1 MHVRRNN
8 LKKKLSS
15 SYRSCSIVHVPIAM
29 LWAFTTLFFIQR
41 TNSFII
47 GGGLIQPFRITTCS
61 ESKILLPSQSTIR
74 SRGSS
79 YNKCN
84 EWKLYSTK
92 EGSPPPLPNTED
104 PFLILGLSTPTADVK
119 VIKRAYRRMALKYHP
134 DVRINSNS
142 TEGEKKIANDDF
154 AKINA
159 AYAMLTGKGDN
170 GSTSASSGRG
180 ASANSSSSS
189 NQRGKYSYTPPHRRT
204 GQSTKSSYD
213 WEDFM
218 PKNDGEQYD
227 TNGDSFG
234 AIFSDLFSELGK
246 SAAGGKGGGASIL
259 NDFVSFLEGNFPSV
273 GNTQQNEEDLIL
285 NALLKGGSFEE
296 IKNELDDA
304 KLLVKQLEGKQKD
317 LMMELE
323 DLSKESTNVNQSAT
337 YMDQMRLEERRREV
351 EARKEI
357 VEEYLDRAKV
367 RQIKLKRRYEEMR
380 IDEEFKSNKYERST
394 EAEPQRD
401 SSASDE
407 EDAWK
412 RESFGSGGRSR
423 ARRSRSRPSSSQRSA
438 SSSPSSSPSSSSS
451 SSTYSSSKTSSNS
464 GFSASSSYG
473 SRSSSSS
480 KKSWTSN
487 KTGSSS
493 SATSNRTSSTRKG
506 SLNTNES
513 ILPPHRRITSRLE
526 KDLEDKRRL
535 REIKVDEEI
544 DKMKKELGL

>member
-1 MHVRRNN
+1 M
-8 LKKKLSS
+8 LWILSS
-15 SYRSCSIVHVPIAM
+15 
-29 LWAFTTLFFIQR
+29 LLLIQS
-41 TNSFII
+41 TNSFTI
-47 GGGLIQPFRITTCS
+47 GGGLIQPYRTTTCS
-61 ESKILLPSQSTIR
+61 ETKTKILLPSHSIIR
-74 SRGSS
+74 SRGLS
-79 YNKCN
+79 YKKCN
-84 EWKLYSTK
+84 KWKLYSTK
-92 EGSPPPLPNTED
+92 EDSPPPLPNTED
-104 PFLILGLSTPTADVK
+104 PYLILGLSTPTADVK

-134 DVRINSNS
+134 DVRINANS
-142 TEGEKKIANDDF
+142 TEREKKIANDDF

-170 GSTSASSGRG
+170 GSTSTSSGKG
-180 ASANSSSSS
+180 SSTSSSS

-218 PKNDGEQYD
+218 PKYDEEQYD

-234 AIFSDLFSELGK
+234 AIFSDLFSELGN

-273 GNTQQNEEDLIL
+273 GNTQQNEEDVIL
-285 NALLKGGSFEE
+285 NSLLKDGSFEE

-304 KLLVKQLEGKQKD
+304 KLLVKQLEGKQRG
-317 LMMELE
+317 LIMELE
-323 DLSKESTNVNQSAT
+323 DLSKESNNFNQST
-337 YMDQMRLEERRREV
+337 SYMDQMRLEERRREV

-357 VEEYLDRAKV
+357 VEEYLDRARV
-367 RQIKLKRRYEEMR
+367 RQIKLKRRYEEMKL
-380 IDEEFKSNKYERST
+380 DEELNSNRYQRST
-394 EAEPQRD
+394 QAEPQRNT
-401 SSASDE
+401 STSDD

-412 RESFGSGGRSR
+412 RESFGSSGRSR
-423 ARRSRSRPSSSQRSA
+423 GRRSRSRPSSSQRS
-438 SSSPSSSPSSSSS
+438 PSSSPSSSSS
-451 SSTYSSSKTSSNS
+451 SSSPYSSSRASSSS
-464 GFSASSSYG
+464 GNSASSSY
-473 SRSSSSS
+473 RSQSSYSS
-480 KKSWTSN
+480 EKSWASN

-493 SATSNRTSSTRKG
+493 TSTRSGSTRK
-506 SLNTNES
+506 SNANTNES